1 MPRSYRGARARLRD
15 HFLANLGRVMGHD
28 ELRSVA
34 GGGSA
39 WTRRLRELRDIDGLT
54 LLTHGSYPGLN
65 IGEYVLTDPTLRPR
79 GTSRL
84 SQAQR
89 SAVLERDHHARR
101 MCGATQGDIHHDD
114 PSGRRVRLIVSR
126 INRRTGGD
134 SSTSED
140 FRAVC
145 SLCANGI
152 RMLRRLTA
160 YSRGEVAQALP
171 TP

>member
-1 MPRSYRGARARLRD
+1 MPESHRGARARLRD
-15 HFLANLGRVMGHD
+15 HFLANLGRVMGHE
-28 ELRSVA
+28 ELCAVA

-54 LLTHGSYPGLN
+54 LLTHGSYPGVN
-65 IGEYVLTDPTLRPR
+65 IGEYVLTDPTRRPR
-79 GTSRL
+79 GSSRL

-89 SAVLERDHHARR
+89 SAVLERDHHACR

-114 PSGRRVRLIVSR
+114 PRGRRVRLIVGR
-126 INRRTGGD
+126 IIRRIGGD
-134 SSTSED
+134 SDASD
-140 FRAVC
+140 DIRVLC
-145 SLCANGI
+145 SLCADGM

-160 YSRGEVAQALP
+160 YSRGEVAETLP